1 MSKVRELMRK
11 RAKCLAD
18 ARAINDAAAAA
29 GAMTGEQ
36 RTEYD
41 KHMAEFQALGD
52 QIEREDT
59 LIREENAIQEL
70 SDQLVDQN
78 LSGESRGGSPTET
91 KAQRE
96 MRGFSAWL
104 RNGAVTPEFRALQVD
119 ADVSGG
125 YLQTPQ
131 QMVEGLLKAVD
142 NRVFLRQLATVYR
155 VPNAESLGVPS
166 LDADPADP
174 TRTTEI
180 LSGNEDS
187 TMAFGKRKLTPTP
200 FAVRLKSSETLLRK
214 VPNVASLIEGR
225 LAYKMGVV
233 DENSFLNG
241 SGANEPLGL
250 FTASSNG
257 ISTSR
262 DINTAM
268 TTTSPTFDGLMTMK
282 YTLNDAYWNMPSTRW
297 LFHPDTM
304 LKIALIKDG
313 EGRYMLRESL
323 RAGEPDTLLNI
334 PIALSRYAPNTLT
347 AGLYFGILGDM
358 SYYWIADSLDLRIKR
373 VQELYAETDQ
383 VGFFARAED
392 DGMPVLAEAFV
403 RGKLASS

>member
-1 MSKVRELMRK
+1 MSKLRELMRK
-11 RAKCLAD
+11 RAKALSD

-29 GAMTGEQ
+29 GAMTTEQ
-36 RTEYD
+36 RSEYD
-41 KHMAEFQALGD
+41 RHMSEFQTLGE
-52 QIEREDT
+52 QIEREET
-59 LIREENAIQEL
+59 LAREESAIHEL
-70 SDQLVDQN
+70 ADELVDQN
-78 LSGESRGGSPTET
+78 TGGETRGGNGNET

-96 MRGFSAWL
+96 MRGLATWL
-104 RNGAVTPEFRALQVD
+104 RSGMITPEFRALQVD

-131 QMVEGLLKAVD
+131 QMVESLLKAVD
-142 NRVFLRQLATVYR
+142 NRVFIRQLATVYR

-225 LAYKMGVV
+225 IAYKMGVV

-250 FTASSNG
+250 FTASANG
-257 ISTSR
+257 VSTSR
-262 DINTAM
+262 DVNTHM
-268 TTTSPTFDGLMTMK
+268 TTTAPTFDGLMTMK

-297 LFHPDTM
+297 LFHPDVM
-304 LKIALIKDG
+304 LTIALIKDG

-347 AGLYFGILGDM
+347 AGLYFGLLGDM

-373 VQELYAETDQ
+373 VSELYAETDQ

-403 RGKLASS
+403 RGKLAS

>member
-1 MSKVRELMRK
+1 MTIIEMKRK
-11 RAKCLAD
+11 RAKHLSD
-18 ARAINDAAAAA
+18 ARAIHNKAEAENRDLN
-29 GAMTGEQ
+29 
-36 RTEYD
+36 TEERSEFD
-41 KHMAEFQALGD
+41 KLMDQYKVAGD
-52 QIEREDT
+52 QI
-59 LIREENAIQEL
+59 IREEEL
-70 SDQLVDQN
+70 TREEAEMNRLPESPVDQN
-78 LSGESRGGSPTET
+78 TGGETRGGNSNET

-96 MRGFSAWL
+96 MRGLTTWL
-104 RNGAVTPEFRALQVD
+104 RSGMITPEFRALQVD

-131 QMVEGLLKAVD
+131 QMVESLLKAVD
-142 NRVFLRQLATVYR
+142 NRVFIRQLATVYR

-214 VPNVASLIEGR
+214 VPNVAGLIEGR
-225 LAYKMGVV
+225 IAHKMGVV

-250 FTASSNG
+250 FTASANG
-257 ISTSR
+257 VSTSR
-262 DINTAM
+262 DVNTHM
-268 TTTSPTFDGLMTMK
+268 TTTAPTFDGLMTMK

-297 LFHPDTM
+297 LFHPDVM
-304 LKIALIKDG
+304 LTIALIKDG

-323 RAGEPDTLLNI
+323 RVGEPDTLLNI
-334 PIALSRYAPNTLT
+334 PIALSRYAPNTMT
-347 AGLYFGILGDM
+347 TGLYFGILGDM

-373 VQELYAETDQ
+373 VSELYAETDQ

-403 RGKLASS
+403 RGKLA